1 MKTLRRGKKKII
13 SVAKRPHLIPI
24 LALQFFWK
32 LKLVLI
38 LILLL
43 GSLVFAY
50 FFVLKDIPSTT
61 RIGRVDFPQSTF
73 IYDRNDKLLYTI
85 FASKNQSF
93 VPLDQIPK
101 QLQQATISLE
111 DKDFYKHGAI
121 DIRGIIR
128 AFYFTIFKGRTQGGS
143 TITQQLVKN
152 SLLTPEQTISRKA
165 KEVILSYIVESIY
178 SKDKI
183 LEMYLN
189 QVSYGGTAYGV
200 QAASQAYFNKPVSK
214 GSPIS
219 FMSFSKI

>member
-13 SVAKRPHLIPI
+13 SVAKRPHIIPK

-32 LKLVLI
+32 LKLI
-38 LILLL
+38 LILSLLL
-43 GSLVFAY
+43 GGLVFAY

-111 DKDFYKHGAI
+111 DKDF
-121 DIRGIIR
+121 
-128 AFYFTIFKGRTQGGS
+128 
-143 TITQQLVKN
+143 
-152 SLLTPEQTISRKA
+152 
-165 KEVILSYIVESIY
+165 
-178 SKDKI
+178 
-183 LEMYLN
+183 
-189 QVSYGGTAYGV
+189 
-200 QAASQAYFNKPVSK
+200 
-214 GSPIS
+214 
-219 FMSFSKI
+219 